1 MKKTKYFDSKI
12 YELEKN
18 IKALIIILIVF
29 IMGFMVGYWTKNKEY
44 EEKLYEN
51 AIEITNLKES
61 IDRLEQMKKL
71 K

>member
-1 MKKTKYFDSKI
+1 MKLE
-12 YELEKN
+12 ELEKN

-71 K
+71 E